1 VRGRGRYD
9 LGVGNM
15 SGYSFLL
22 AYRGVLDLVHW
33 VAVWL
38 VHAVDTLLVHGVE
51 LGFLGY
57 SSLK

>member
-1 VRGRGRYD
+1 
-9 LGVGNM
+9 M